1 MKMKKNSLSG
11 AMCLLLVGFISAC
24 GESSEDISS
33 KYDHE
38 PPKYQVANDSTLA
51 EPLQEVS
58 VKVEITDNA
67 GLKRL
72 VFSYSDWTVSQ
83 AVDLDDAPKSYTF
96 ETTVVVPANAAK
108 TWTKQVI
115 RNDGTTT
122 TVQETYHK
130 LVVTA
135 TDINMN
141 VRAIPVYIK
150 IK

>member
-11 AMCLLLVGFISAC
+11 AMCLLLVAFISAC
-24 GESSEDISS
+24 SERSED
-33 KYDHE
+33 
-38 PPKYQVANDSTLA
+38 QVANDSTIA

-58 VKVEITDNA
+58 VKIEITDNA

-83 AVDLDDAPKSYTF
+83 AVDLDDAPKSYMF

-108 TWTKQVI
+108 TWIKQVI